1 MAKAFI
7 PSVLTAN
14 HLLEG
19 DAVWWTGK
27 EWSRNIENA
36 EVIATAEDA
45 TTILEMAS
53 TSAVFEAEVVGPYL
67 VEIDTA
73 TIAPATTRLH
83 RAPPTRATPAT
94 ARWHDATRSDHPRAN
109 AHTAG
114 RAAASAAAA
123 AGC

>member
-73 TIAPATTRLH
+73 TIAPIVRREAIRAD
-83 RAPPTRATPAT
+83 RAPTFAYIAK
-94 ARWHDATRSDHPRAN
+94 HDQRQ
-109 AHTAG
+109 
-114 RAAASAAAA
+114 AA
-123 AGC
+123 